1 VSADVVNLA
10 EWREK
15 RKVYGDREEVAA
27 FAAHCAARIWSDEH
41 AEREYLRVMS
51 SDAAYEEWR
60 GLMASR
66 YRVVAETLQ
75 FWDAFGLYQDL

>member
-1 VSADVVNLA
+1 MNIVDLNAWKARTRAS
-10 EWREK
+10 
-15 RKVYGDREEVAA
+15 DREEVAL
-27 FAAHCAARIWSDEH
+27 FARYCAERIWGREI

-60 GLMASR
+60 GLMADR

-75 FWDAFGLYQDL
+75 FWDDCGLYQDL